1 MANRRRNGSETTGIA
16 ENLKKGITEMLILA
30 FLNQGEMTINSI
42 VRKLDE
48 CSDGKCKITFP
59 YATIYR
65 LLDNALIVESEK
77 RVADNRRRRFY
88 QITEK
93 GREYFRQMRSE
104 YLNFISGVDMIFDFI
119 DADK

>member
-1 MANRRRNGSETTGIA
+1 MANRKRNSNATTGIA

-30 FLNQGEMTINSI
+30 FLAQGEMTINSI
-42 VRKLDE
+42 VKKLDE

-65 LLDNALIVESEK
+65 LLDNAFIVESER

-88 QITEK
+88 QITDK
-93 GREYFRQMRSE
+93 GRKYFRQMRSE
-104 YLNFISGVDMIFDFI
+104 YLDFISGVDMIFDI
-119 DADK
+119 IGAEN